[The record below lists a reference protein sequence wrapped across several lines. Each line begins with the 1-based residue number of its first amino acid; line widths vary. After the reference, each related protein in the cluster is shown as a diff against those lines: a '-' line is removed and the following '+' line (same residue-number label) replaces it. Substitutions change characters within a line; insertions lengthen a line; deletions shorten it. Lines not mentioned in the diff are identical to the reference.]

1 MNKEVNFKLAELLKE
16 KGFDFIDCHGYYH
29 VCDGYTKGYAYC
41 YSDVNEQKENA
52 ILAPII
58 SEAVMW
64 IYKEHGYWIVV
75 DIDALDNWVY
85 EISNTNIKRNA
96 GIIIPHIPS
105 KTIEDA
111 YEKAIEYCLIYLVK

>member
-1 MNKEVNFKLAELLKE
+1 MNREINFKLAELLKE
-16 KGFDFIDCHGYYH
+16 KGFDYIDCQGYYH
-29 VCDGYTKGYAYC
+29 ICDGYTKGYAYC
-41 YSDVNEQKENA
+41 YSDVNKQKEDA

-96 GIIIPHIPS
+96 GIIIPHISS
-105 KTIEDA
+105 KTVEDA
-111 YEKAIEYCLIYLVK
+111 YEKAIEYCLIHLVK